1 MLFDIDGTRS
11 LLGRCVS
18 AEIRARMAALRTS
31 GKTLAGQV
39 GMSQNYLATRLR
51 DEKPFTLDDLEAI
64 ILVIDVDVESTE
76 AFVADALA
84 RHSDAVWAEL
94 TTLARAREPAAA
106 PARPDDAQTALH
118 STTAT
123 PEDMAA
129 GVGHPRSGP
138 RQRRTQPS
146 TGTARRKHR

>member
-18 AEIRARMAALRTS
+18 AEVRARMAALRTS
-31 GKTLAGQV
+31 GKSLAAQV

-51 DEKPFTLDDLEAI
+51 DEKPFTLDDLEAV
-64 ILVIDVDVESTE
+64 ILALDHDSTE
-76 AFVADALA
+76 GFIADALA
-84 RHSDAVWAEL
+84 RHGDAVWAEL
-94 TTLARAREPAAA
+94 TALAGASEPAAA
-106 PARPDDAQTALH
+106 PVQPDAAPSAPHATTVTAG
-118 STTAT
+118 
-123 PEDMAA
+123 DIAA

-146 TGTARRKHR
+146 TDTAARRHK